1 MSFIEQA
8 KEVLTTEEVAK
19 LELLA
24 RKSADFETTHEEDNE
39 LIGLKKK
46 VKEAIAQR
54 DKEKNLAF
62 VKEYTLIEILQVFKP
77 TQDDLNKA
85 IKTLFPKEKAAVS
98 EAIATYKV
106 GDKVY
111 EVKNGERPVKEL
123 SQEIKK
129 HKEKGFVKGLT
140 DFGKAFMNE
149 KHKADAGPYAGE
161 VIYDSVNAIA
171 TRFKFDKAT
180 LLKELKAAQII
191 TEETKA

>member
-8 KEVLTTEEVAK
+8 KEVLTSEEVAK

-98 EAIATYKV
+98 EAIAKYKI
-106 GDKVY
+106 GDKVH
-111 EVKNGERPVKEL
+111 EVKNGERPVKAL
-123 SQEIKK
+123 SEEIQK
-129 HKEKGFVKGLT
+129 HKEKGFVKALT
-140 DFGKAFMNE
+140 DFGKAFMKE
-149 KHKADAGPYAGE
+149 THVADAGPYAGE
-161 VIYDSVNAIA
+161 TIYDSVNAIA
-171 TRFKFDKAT
+171 TRFKFNKAA
-180 LLKELKAAQII
+180 LLKELKAEKII
-191 TEETKA
+191 TEEAKA

>member
-8 KEVLTTEEVAK
+8 KEVLTSEEVAK

-98 EAIATYKV
+98 EAIAKYKI
-106 GDKVY
+106 GDKVH
-111 EVKNGERPVKEL
+111 EVKNGERPVKAL
-123 SQEIKK
+123 SEEIQK
-129 HKEKGFVKGLT
+129 HKEKGFVKALT
-140 DFGKAFMNE
+140 DFGKAFMKE
-149 KHKADAGPYAGE
+149 THVADAGPYAGE
-161 VIYDSVNAIA
+161 TIYDSVNAIA
-171 TRFKFDKAT
+171 TRFKFNKAA
-180 LLKELKAAQII
+180 LLKELKSEKII
-191 TEETKA
+191 TEESKA